1 MVYAVNNRL
10 EGKIHIY
17 FSNVLLAK
25 NQILFFKTIC
35 NTCYHHE
42 ITEKQTF

>member
-17 FSNVLLAK
+17 SSNVLLAK
-25 NQILFFKTIC
+25 KPNIIF
-35 NTCYHHE
+35 
-42 ITEKQTF
+42 